1 MHHQSL
7 LGLNVEEAKQSFL
20 NLIQCWPLHKATLF
34 DVSQTFT
41 SNWPKALWLA
51 VDQKGIHL
59 LEART
64 RNVLTTYE
72 YESLIDYTPRWDF
85 HTYYPIIITLQ
96 YLQISIQLESHADDH
111 GDRQEAEQDHR
122 QHQPGVPGDDDLD
135 RDDNG
140 DNDDND
146 GNDDNDHD
154 INFLSHINKS
164 FYFEIDTLITKLN
177 DIGDHFTV
185 MSLNIQSIRAKWD
198 LFSKLRAN

>member
-72 YESLIDYTPRWDF
+72 YESLIDYTPRWD
-85 HTYYPIIITLQ
+85 
-96 YLQISIQLESHADDH
+96 QL
-111 GDRQEAEQDHR
+111 
-122 QHQPGVPGDDDLD
+122 V
-135 RDDNG
+135 
-140 DNDDND
+140 
-146 GNDDNDHD
+146 
-154 INFLSHINKS
+154 
-164 FYFEIDTLITKLN
+164 
-177 DIGDHFTV
+177 
-185 MSLNIQSIRAKWD
+185 
-198 LFSKLRAN
+198 

>member
-1 MHHQSL
+1 MAHCLPPRLLVNLQKEHVSMHHQSL

-72 YESLIDYTPRWDF
+72 YDSLIDYTPR
-85 HTYYPIIITLQ
+85 
-96 YLQISIQLESHADDH
+96 
-111 GDRQEAEQDHR
+111 
-122 QHQPGVPGDDDLD
+122 
-135 RDDNG
+135 
-140 DNDDND
+140 
-146 GNDDNDHD
+146 
-154 INFLSHINKS
+154 
-164 FYFEIDTLITKLN
+164 
-177 DIGDHFTV
+177 
-185 MSLNIQSIRAKWD
+185 
-198 LFSKLRAN
+198 